1 MWTPGLMPCVEEE
14 EEEEAMEESLDHR
27 NSLAA
32 PLIFTVVISFQFI
45 SVWLELSKKRG
56 LRSAE
61 DDKLRG
67 EIKQLLKEA
76 SAFSQPSTF
85 AQAAKL
91 RRMAAAKEKEL
102 LKNQESLN
110 REKKSSYDSYLK
122 ALLFLKVFFYFVLV
136 CWYWSSPVAAISK
149 QLVQPFG
156 KVLSWRSGVSSNDN
170 VMCWGHLSEFFMG
183 WGNGLHQVSG
193 NHKQQNNLID
203 AQTSCQ
209 ELDLLYEFCIGAG
222 H

>member
-1 MWTPGLMPCVEEE
+1 
-14 EEEEAMEESLDHR
+14 MEESLDHR

-170 VMCWGHLSEFFMG
+170 VMVGIIPWLVLSTR
-183 WGNGLHQVSG
+183 VSKFICRKVL
-193 NHKQQNNLID
+193 N
-203 AQTSCQ
+203 
-209 ELDLLYEFCIGAG
+209 
-222 H
+222 